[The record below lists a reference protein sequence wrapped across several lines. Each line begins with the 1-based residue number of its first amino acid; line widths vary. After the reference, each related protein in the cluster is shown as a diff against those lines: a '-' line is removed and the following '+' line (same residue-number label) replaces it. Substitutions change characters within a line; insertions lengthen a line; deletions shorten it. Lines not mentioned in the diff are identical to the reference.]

1 MMVLN
6 GRNTGNS
13 LLLLYLNHKVYQNI
27 RIAANPAFGEENS
40 MLVAKATSRHAQKMF
55 EKWDANNGKFDCS
68 DITSLALAVISEAGF
83 GVEIN
88 LFSDKPEEVS
98 EDFKRAGLTL
108 SFRDVMEVI
117 SNHTL
122 AKLITPKLVLKYFP
136 SKFLKRVHTGFE
148 EFLIYANILVEKAR
162 NNQDPTKKDL
172 LSLLIQ
178 SDQLSN
184 QDVVANAFIF
194 YLAGLVFYSF
204 LPPLI

>member
-136 SKFLKRVHTGFE
+136 SKFL
-148 EFLIYANILVEKAR
+148 IYANILVEKAR